1 MQVVNKVEEYKEL
14 VIDKEFLR
22 LLLIEDIEYSSSSV
36 SHDYFYTENLKAQLA
51 KEEEE
56 LKLEYKIWLSDKK
69 KEMDRKIYTN
79 ETAKEDGVIAKY
91 REQYLQYNKKLID
104 LMYQRNLLQGISR
117 ATEMKANL
125 LIALLTNKKSKEE
138 NDKKVAEWNKKV
150 ENTKI

>member
-1 MQVVNKVEEYKEL
+1 MKVINENEREEII
-14 VIDKEFLR
+14 IDKNILR
-22 LLLIEDIEYSSSSV
+22 YLYIEDIEESAKGTSFEYV
-36 SHDYFYTENLKAQLA
+36 NLETFKAQLA